1 MVSSSVCEH
10 VLARALSRGGTFAEI
25 FIEDSRNFS
34 MSLRDGR
41 IENAA
46 LSRPYGAGVRVYD
59 GLRSIYV
66 YTCDVSESGLLRA
79 ADRAAAAVTDTPKS
93 VGDIKL
99 AERANADIHPVKTPF
114 LSVEASR
121 RAEILRKAD
130 KAARAVSSNIVQVS
144 AGLLSREQHVLIANS
159 EGLYTGDT
167 RVYTRLLCS
176 AVASDGRE
184 NQTGTRNPGAMMG
197 FELFDGRVD
206 PAQTGREA
214 AQAAATMLT
223 APYCAAGEMPVVIAG
238 GFGGVIFHEA
248 CGHSLEATSVATG
261 RSQFSGKLGQKIAS
275 DKVTA
280 IDDGTEP
287 NSWGSNNIDDE
298 GRPTQ
303 KNILIEN
310 GILKSYLIDRLGGR
324 RMGME
329 PNGCGRRQDYHFEPT
344 SRMSNTY
351 IANGTDSREEIFSS
365 MEYGLYARA
374 MGGGSVNPV
383 TGEFNFA
390 VLEGYMVRDGKICEP
405 VRGAS
410 LIGKG
415 SEILMNIDRVSS
427 NLESAQGMCGS
438 ASGSIPTNV
447 GQPLIRVSSIT
458 VGGR

>member
-1 MVSSSVCEH
+1 MVSSSVCER
-10 VLARALSRGGTFAEI
+10 VLSRALSRGGTFAEI

-66 YTCDVSESGLLRA
+66 YTCDVSETGLLRA
-79 ADRAAAAVTDTPKS
+79 ADRAAAAVTDTPKAA
-93 VGDIKL
+93 GDVRL
-99 AERANADIHPVKTPF
+99 AERAHPDIHPVKTPF
-114 LSVEASR
+114 LSVEAAR
-121 RAEILRKAD
+121 RADVLRQAD
-130 KAARAVSSNIVQVS
+130 QAARAVSPSIVQVS
-144 AGLLSREQHVLIANS
+144 AGLISREQHVLIANS

-248 CGHSLEATSVATG
+248 CGHALEATSVAPGT
-261 RSQFSGKLGQKIAS
+261 SVFAGKLGQQIAAPC
-275 DKVTA
+275 VTA
-280 IDDGTEP
+280 IDDGTMP
-287 NSWGSNNIDDE
+287 NEWGSENIDDE
-298 GRPTQ
+298 GTPTQ
-303 KNILIEN
+303 RLVLIEN
-310 GILKSYLIDRLGGR
+310 GVLRSYMVDRLNGLK
-324 RMGME
+324 MGMA
-329 PNGCGRRQDYHFEPT
+329 PTGSARRENYTFAPT
-344 SRMSNTY
+344 
-351 IANGTDSREEIFSS
+351 IANTEF
-365 MEYGLYARA
+365 GLYAKQ
-374 MGGGSVNPV
+374 MGGGSVNTA

-390 VLEGYMVRDGKICEP
+390 VQEGYLVRDGKIASP

-415 SEILMNIDRVSS
+415 EQILMRIDRVGRHMTMG
-427 NLESAQGMCGS
+427 QGMCGS
-438 ASGSIPTNV
+438 LSGSVPTNV
-447 GQPLIRVSSIT
+447 GQPTIRVSSLT
-458 VGGR
+458 VGGK

>member
-197 FELFDGRVD
+197 FELFESRVD
-206 PAQTGREA
+206 PARVGREA
-214 AQAAATMLT
+214 ARTAIEMLH
-223 APYCAAGEMPVVIAG
+223 APVCPSGVMPVAIG
-238 GFGGVIFHEA
+238 NGFGGVIFHEA
-248 CGHSLEATSVATG
+248 CGHSLEATSVAKG
-261 RSQFSGKLGQKIAS
+261 NSQFAGKLGARIANP
-275 DKVTA
+275 KVSA
-280 IDDGTEP
+280 VDDGTIP
-287 NSWGSNNIDDE
+287 HAWGSMNIDDE
-298 GRPTQ
+298 GHPSQR
-303 KNILIEN
+303 NVLIKD
-310 GILKSYLIDRLGGR
+310 GVCTSYLIDRLNGQ
-324 RMGME
+324 RMGM
-329 PNGCGRRQDYHFEPT
+329 PSTGSSRRQNYTFEPT
-344 SRMSNTY
+344 SRMTNTF
-351 IANGTDSREEIFSS
+351 ILNGPDKNEDIIRSIDK
-365 MEYGLYARA
+365 GLYCRK

-390 VLEGYMVRDGKICEP
+390 VTEGYLVRNGQICEP
-405 VRGAS
+405 VRGAA

-415 SEILMNIDRVSS
+415 SEILMDIDMVGQ
-427 NLESAQGMCGS
+427 NLDVGQGMCGS

>member
-176 AVASDGRE
+176 AVASDGKE
-184 NQTGTRNPGAMMG
+184 NQTCAT
-197 FELFDGRVD
+197 
-206 PAQTGREA
+206 PAR
-214 AQAAATMLT
+214 
-223 APYCAAGEMPVVIAG
+223 
-238 GFGGVIFHEA
+238 
-248 CGHSLEATSVATG
+248 
-261 RSQFSGKLGQKIAS
+261 
-275 DKVTA
+275 
-280 IDDGTEP
+280 
-287 NSWGSNNIDDE
+287 
-298 GRPTQ
+298 
-303 KNILIEN
+303 
-310 GILKSYLIDRLGGR
+310 
-324 RMGME
+324 
-329 PNGCGRRQDYHFEPT
+329 
-344 SRMSNTY
+344 
-351 IANGTDSREEIFSS
+351 
-365 MEYGLYARA
+365 
-374 MGGGSVNPV
+374 
-383 TGEFNFA
+383 
-390 VLEGYMVRDGKICEP
+390 
-405 VRGAS
+405 
-410 LIGKG
+410 
-415 SEILMNIDRVSS
+415 
-427 NLESAQGMCGS
+427 
-438 ASGSIPTNV
+438 
-447 GQPLIRVSSIT
+447 
-458 VGGR
+458 